1 MISHSSIKWLVT
13 IVDRGK
19 GEEVIKLCKENH
31 SEFNLIILGVGTA
44 SRDIMNYLGLDEPE
58 KDIVISLVIN
68 STIKNIFEIFKNNMH
83 FLKPGKGICFTISLS
98 AMSTAICYKLNDNC
112 NYNLEK
118 NKETIDMKENNKYD
132 LLVCIVNHGESDIV
146 MEVAKGAGATG
157 GTSIRARSLDSDEV
171 EKFFKL
177 MIQPEKD
184 VVLLIVQKEVK
195 HNIMQEICDNILYK
209 THKKGIVFSLPID
222 EVIGINSANRNI
234 Y

>member
-1 MISHSSIKWLVT
+1 MICNSSIKWLVT

-19 GEEVIKLCKENH
+19 GEEIIKLCNENN
-31 SEFNLIILGVGTA
+31 SEFHLISLGVGTA

-58 KDIVISLVIN
+58 KDIVMSLVPDLN
-68 STIKNIFEIFKNNMH
+68 VKNIFEIFKNKMH
-83 FLKPGKGICFTISLS
+83 FLKPGKGIAFTISIS
-98 AMSTAICYKLNDNC
+98 AMSATICHRFNDNC
-112 NYNLEK
+112 NYNLDK
-118 NKETIDMKENNKYD
+118 NKETIDMKENNEYD

-157 GTSIRARSLDSDEV
+157 GTSIRARSLDSDEI

-177 MIQPEKD
+177 IIQPEKD

-195 HNIMQEICDNILYK
+195 HNIMQEICNNILCK

-222 EVIGINSANRNI
+222 EVIGISSTNRSI
-234 Y
+234 D